1 MKLTHKIKYLF
12 ISYILKNLNDAYKM
26 NFIFKFELTENFYF
40 TFIYSIFKYFDTI
53 TLFLIILCHWI

>member
-26 NFIFKFELTENFYF
+26 NFIFKFELTEYFYF

>member
-53 TLFLIILCHWI
+53 TFFLIILCHWI